1 MFHNIKNKKIFLIIF
16 ILNLNYILCQVG
28 SIAAFAEL
36 IGSLIQGGVDIYQNI
51 GHSACNT
58 KNQYRKDREDCYNNN
73 YEYCTTNDNYFS
85 KNTDLLLLAACV
97 LTIFH
102 NQDREIAIFREK
114 MDNHCHNAQ
123 YCYVSSSPGL
133 SMFYGCIKK

>member
-1 MFHNIKNKKIFLIIF
+1 MNYVKI
-16 ILNLNYILCQVG
+16 
-28 SIAAFAEL
+28 
-36 IGSLIQGGVDIYQNI
+36 IYKAIDVEGN
-51 GHSACNT
+51 
-58 KNQYRKDREDCYNNN
+58 ECYV
-73 YEYCTTNDNYFS
+73 E
-85 KNTDLLLLAACV
+85 AACV

-133 SMFYGCIKK
+133 SMFYGCRKK